1 MSCQGSLNV
10 FNGIYVFDM
19 TQYRITVKSHI
30 FTIYSWRSRQGSLD
44 RVWVRDGSEK
54 ETTMTNQKTT
64 NDETAN
70 DPSAQDQNAEI
81 GAQDPAESDKAATDG
96 AMNDTLNGVL
106 DAVGVETTGDAE
118 GQDPLTVMIT
128 ERDQLKDQ
136 LLRALA
142 DTENM
147 RRRSERE
154 GTNVRKYGHTPFARD
169 LVGAIDNLAR
179 VVEAAP
185 ENLEKA
191 DETLKS
197 LVTGIQLSW
206 TELQSVIEK
215 HGIKRVEPLG
225 EKFDY
230 NLHQAMF
237 EVPSNDQPSGVV
249 LEVVQHGYVL
259 HDRLLRPAMVGVS
272 KTDGAAGATGNGE
285 LKTDE

>member
-1 MSCQGSLNV
+1 
-10 FNGIYVFDM
+10 M
-19 TQYRITVKSHI
+19 T
-30 FTIYSWRSRQGSLD
+30 D
-44 RVWVRDGSEK
+44 
-54 ETTMTNQKTT
+54 QKTT
-64 NDETAN
+64 NDEA
-70 DPSAQDQNAEI
+70 AQDANAPDVQAQDANAET
-81 GAQDPAESDKAATDG
+81 GAQDLAGSDKAANDG
-96 AMNDTLNGVL
+96 AMDDILNDERAAAG
-106 DAVGVETTGDAE
+106 AETKGDADV
-118 GQDPLTVMIT
+118 QDPLTALT
-128 ERDQLKDQ
+128 AERDQLKDQ

-154 GTNVRKYGHTPFARD
+154 ATIVRKYGHTPFARD

-179 VVEAAP
+179 VVESAP
-185 ENLEKA
+185 ENLDQA
-191 DETLKS
+191 DETVKS
-197 LVTGIQLSW
+197 LITGIQLSW

-237 EVPSNDQPSGVV
+237 EVPTNDQPSGMV

-272 KTDGAAGATGNGE
+272 KTGDAACAASNDQS
-285 LKTDE
+285 KNDE

>member
-1 MSCQGSLNV
+1 
-10 FNGIYVFDM
+10 M
-19 TQYRITVKSHI
+19 T
-30 FTIYSWRSRQGSLD
+30 D
-44 RVWVRDGSEK
+44 
-54 ETTMTNQKTT
+54 QKTT
-64 NDETAN
+64 NDEA
-70 DPSAQDQNAEI
+70 AQDANSPDVHAQDANAET
-81 GAQDPAESDKAATDG
+81 GAQDLAGSDKAANDG
-96 AMNDTLNGVL
+96 AMDDILNDVL
-106 DAVGVETTGDAE
+106 AAAGAETKGDADV
-118 GQDPLTVMIT
+118 QDPLTALT
-128 ERDQLKDQ
+128 AERDRLKDQ

-154 GTNVRKYGHTPFARD
+154 ATIVRKYGHTPFARD

-179 VVEAAP
+179 VVESAP
-185 ENLEKA
+185 ENLDQA
-191 DETLKS
+191 DETVKS
-197 LVTGIQLSW
+197 LITGIQLSW

-237 EVPSNDQPSGVV
+237 EVPTNDQPSGMV

-272 KTDGAAGATGNGE
+272 KAGDAAGATSNDQS
-285 LKTDE
+285 KTDE

>member
-1 MSCQGSLNV
+1 
-10 FNGIYVFDM
+10 M
-19 TQYRITVKSHI
+19 T
-30 FTIYSWRSRQGSLD
+30 D
-44 RVWVRDGSEK
+44 
-54 ETTMTNQKTT
+54 QKTT
-64 NDETAN
+64 NGEAAQ
-70 DPSAQDQNAEI
+70 DPSAQDPK
-81 GAQDPAESDKAATDG
+81 AQDPSAETRAQDLAGSDTAANDGATDDILNDVLAAAG
-96 AMNDTLNGVL
+96 A
-106 DAVGVETTGDAE
+106 ETTGDAE
-118 GQDPLTVMIT
+118 AQDPLIAMIA

-154 GTNVRKYGHTPFARD
+154 ATNVRKYGHTPFARD

-179 VVEAAP
+179 VVESGP
-185 ENLEKA
+185 ENLDQA
-191 DETLKS
+191 DETVKS
-197 LVTGIQLSW
+197 LITGIQLSW

-237 EVPSNDQPSGVV
+237 EMPTNDQPSGMV

-272 KTDGAAGATGNGE
+272 KTGDAAGATGNDQS
-285 LKTDE
+285 KTDE

>member
-1 MSCQGSLNV
+1 
-10 FNGIYVFDM
+10 M
-19 TQYRITVKSHI
+19 T
-30 FTIYSWRSRQGSLD
+30 D
-44 RVWVRDGSEK
+44 
-54 ETTMTNQKTT
+54 QKTT
-64 NDETAN
+64 NDEAAQ
-70 DPSAQDQNAEI
+70 DPSAQDPSAQDTGIET
-81 GAQDPAESDKAATDG
+81 GSQDPAGSDKAVTDG
-96 AMNDTLNGVL
+96 AADDILNDALATGG
-106 DAVGVETTGDAE
+106 AETKGDAE
-118 GQDPLTVMIT
+118 AQDPLTVTIA

-154 GTNVRKYGHTPFARD
+154 ASNVRKYGHTPFARD

-179 VVEAAP
+179 VVESAP
-185 ENLEKA
+185 ENLVQA
-191 DETLKS
+191 DETVKS
-197 LVTGIQLSW
+197 LITGIQLSW

-237 EVPSNDQPSGVV
+237 EVPTNDQPSGMV

-272 KTDGAAGATGNGE
+272 KTGDAADAIGNDQV
-285 LKTDE
+285 KTDK

>member
-1 MSCQGSLNV
+1 
-10 FNGIYVFDM
+10 M
-19 TQYRITVKSHI
+19 T
-30 FTIYSWRSRQGSLD
+30 D
-44 RVWVRDGSEK
+44 
-54 ETTMTNQKTT
+54 QKTT
-64 NDETAN
+64 NDETAQ
-70 DPSAQDQNAEI
+70 DPSAQDPNNQDPNNQDPNAET
-81 GAQDPAESDKAATDG
+81 GAQDPAGSDKAATDG
-96 AMNDTLNGVL
+96 AMDDILNDVL
-106 DAVGVETTGDAE
+106 AAAGAETKGDADV
-118 GQDPLTVMIT
+118 QDPLTAMT
-128 ERDQLKDQ
+128 AERDQLKDQ

-154 GTNVRKYGHTPFARD
+154 AANVRKYGHTPFARD

-179 VVEAAP
+179 VVESAP
-185 ENLEKA
+185 ENLDQA
-191 DETLKS
+191 DETVKS
-197 LVTGIQLSW
+197 LITGIQLSW

-237 EVPSNDQPSGVV
+237 EVPTNDQPSGMV

-272 KTDGAAGATGNGE
+272 KTGDAASATGNDQP
-285 LKTDE
+285 KTDE

>member
-1 MSCQGSLNV
+1 
-10 FNGIYVFDM
+10 M
-19 TQYRITVKSHI
+19 T
-30 FTIYSWRSRQGSLD
+30 D
-44 RVWVRDGSEK
+44 
-54 ETTMTNQKTT
+54 QKTT
-64 NDETAN
+64 NDEAAQ
-70 DPSAQDQNAEI
+70 DPSAQDPS
-81 GAQDPAESDKAATDG
+81 AQDPSIETGSQDPAGSDKAVTDG
-96 AMNDTLNGVL
+96 AADDILNDALATGG
-106 DAVGVETTGDAE
+106 AETKGDAE
-118 GQDPLTVMIT
+118 AQDPLTVTIA

-154 GTNVRKYGHTPFARD
+154 ASNVRKYGHTPFARD

-179 VVEAAP
+179 VVESAP
-185 ENLEKA
+185 ENLVQA
-191 DETLKS
+191 DETVKS
-197 LVTGIQLSW
+197 LITGIQLSW

-237 EVPSNDQPSGVV
+237 EVPTNDQPSGMV

-272 KTDGAAGATGNGE
+272 KTGDVASAASNDQS
-285 LKTDE
+285 KTDE

>member
-1 MSCQGSLNV
+1 
-10 FNGIYVFDM
+10 M
-19 TQYRITVKSHI
+19 T
-30 FTIYSWRSRQGSLD
+30 D
-44 RVWVRDGSEK
+44 
-54 ETTMTNQKTT
+54 QKTK
-64 NDETAN
+64 NDESAQ
-70 DPSAQDQNAEI
+70 DPSAETDMQDSTGSDNA
-81 GAQDPAESDKAATDG
+81 ANDG
-96 AMNDTLNGVL
+96 AIDDSLNGVL
-106 DAVGVETTGDAE
+106 TGVDAETKGDVET
-118 GQDPLTVMIT
+118 QDPLTAVIA

-154 GTNVRKYGHTPFARD
+154 ATNIRKYGHTPFARD

-179 VVEAAP
+179 VVESTP
-185 ENLEKA
+185 ENLDQA
-191 DETLKS
+191 DETVKS
-197 LVTGIQLSW
+197 LITGIQLSW
-206 TELQSVIEK
+206 TELQSIIEK

-237 EVPSNDQPSGVV
+237 EVPTNDQPSGIV

-272 KTDGAAGATGNGE
+272 KTGDAAGAASNDQS
-285 LKTDE
+285 KADEQK

>member
-1 MSCQGSLNV
+1 
-10 FNGIYVFDM
+10 M
-19 TQYRITVKSHI
+19 T
-30 FTIYSWRSRQGSLD
+30 D
-44 RVWVRDGSEK
+44 
-54 ETTMTNQKTT
+54 QKTT
-64 NDETAN
+64 NDETAQ
-70 DPSAQDQNAEI
+70 DPSAQDPNNQDPNAET
-81 GAQDPAESDKAATDG
+81 GAQDPAGSDKAATDG
-96 AMNDTLNGVL
+96 AMDDILNDVL
-106 DAVGVETTGDAE
+106 AAAGAETKGGADV
-118 GQDPLTVMIT
+118 QDPLTAMT
-128 ERDQLKDQ
+128 AERDQLKDQ

-154 GTNVRKYGHTPFARD
+154 AANVRKYGHTPFARD

-179 VVEAAP
+179 VVESAP
-185 ENLEKA
+185 ENLDQA
-191 DETLKS
+191 DETVKS
-197 LVTGIQLSW
+197 LITGIQLSW

-237 EVPSNDQPSGVV
+237 EVPTNDQPSGMV

-272 KTDGAAGATGNGE
+272 KAGDAAGATSNDQS
-285 LKTDE
+285 KTDE

>member
-1 MSCQGSLNV
+1 
-10 FNGIYVFDM
+10 M
-19 TQYRITVKSHI
+19 T
-30 FTIYSWRSRQGSLD
+30 D
-44 RVWVRDGSEK
+44 
-54 ETTMTNQKTT
+54 QKTT
-64 NDETAN
+64 NDEA
-70 DPSAQDQNAEI
+70 AQDANAPDVQAQDANAET
-81 GAQDPAESDKAATDG
+81 GAQDLAGSDKAANDG
-96 AMNDTLNGVL
+96 AMDDILNDERAAAG
-106 DAVGVETTGDAE
+106 AETKGDADV
-118 GQDPLTVMIT
+118 QDPLTAMT
-128 ERDQLKDQ
+128 AERDQLKDQ

-154 GTNVRKYGHTPFARD
+154 AATGRKYGHTPFARD

-179 VVEAAP
+179 VVESAP
-185 ENLEKA
+185 ENLVQA
-191 DETLKS
+191 DETVKS
-197 LVTGIQLSW
+197 LITGIQLSW

-237 EVPSNDQPSGVV
+237 EVPTNDQPSGMV

-272 KTDGAAGATGNGE
+272 KAGDAAGATSNDQS
-285 LKTDE
+285 KTDE

>member
-1 MSCQGSLNV
+1 
-10 FNGIYVFDM
+10 M
-19 TQYRITVKSHI
+19 T
-30 FTIYSWRSRQGSLD
+30 D
-44 RVWVRDGSEK
+44 
-54 ETTMTNQKTT
+54 QKTK
-64 NDETAN
+64 NDESAQ
-70 DPSAQDQNAEI
+70 DPSAETDLQDSTGSENA
-81 GAQDPAESDKAATDG
+81 ANDG
-96 AMNDTLNGVL
+96 AIDDSLNGALTGV
-106 DAVGVETTGDAE
+106 DAETKGDVET
-118 GQDPLTVMIT
+118 QDPLTAIIA

-154 GTNVRKYGHTPFARD
+154 ATNIRKYGHTPFARD

-179 VVEAAP
+179 VVESTP
-185 ENLEKA
+185 ENLDQA
-191 DETLKS
+191 DETVKS
-197 LVTGIQLSW
+197 LITGIQLSW
-206 TELQSVIEK
+206 TELQSIIEK

-237 EVPSNDQPSGVV
+237 EVPTNDQPSGIV

-272 KTDGAAGATGNGE
+272 KTGDAAGAASNDQS
-285 LKTDE
+285 KADEQK

>member
-1 MSCQGSLNV
+1 MIDQKNSTDGPDSDQTAGSGSDAPAAADDHGAQASNHSGNAASDTPTSDTTSNEAL
-10 FNGIYVFDM
+10 DDL
-19 TQYRITVKSHI
+19 ITA
-30 FTIYSWRSRQGSLD
+30 T
-44 RVWVRDGSEK
+44 
-54 ETTMTNQKTT
+54 
-64 NDETAN
+64 
-70 DPSAQDQNAEI
+70 SAQPNAASSI
-81 GAQDPAESDKAATDG
+81 DESAG
-96 AMNDTLNGVL
+96 SH
-106 DAVGVETTGDAE
+106 
-118 GQDPLTVMIT
+118 DPLSALMA

-154 GTNVRKYGHTPFARD
+154 AANVRKYGHTPFARD

-179 VVEAAP
+179 VIDSAP
-185 ENLEKA
+185 DDLGQA
-191 DETLKS
+191 DETMKS
-197 LVTGIQLSW
+197 LITGIQLSW

-215 HGIKRVEPLG
+215 HGIKRVEPLN

-237 EVPSNDQPSGVV
+237 EVPTNDQPSGVV

-272 KTDGAAGATGNGE
+272 KAGDTGAPSDGE
-285 LKTDE
+285 PQKTEE

>member
-1 MSCQGSLNV
+1 MLAFREGN
-10 FNGIYVFDM
+10 
-19 TQYRITVKSHI
+19 K
-30 FTIYSWRSRQGSLD
+30 
-44 RVWVRDGSEK
+44 K
-54 ETTMTNQKTT
+54 ETAMTKQKT
-64 NDETAN
+64 NNHELAQ
-70 DPSAQDQNAEI
+70 DPSAQDPAGLEKTDNGGAIDDVLNDVIAAAGAETKDDAD
-81 GAQDPAESDKAATDG
+81 AQDPLAA
-96 AMNDTLNGVL
+96 
-106 DAVGVETTGDAE
+106 
-118 GQDPLTVMIT
+118 MIA

-154 GTNVRKYGHTPFARD
+154 AANIRKYGHTSFARD

-179 VVEAAP
+179 VVESAP
-185 ENLEKA
+185 ENLDKA
-191 DETLKS
+191 DETVKS
-197 LVTGIQLSW
+197 LITGVQLSW

-237 EVPSNDQPSGVV
+237 EVPTNDQPSGMI

-272 KTDGAAGATGNGE
+272 KTGDAAGATGND
-285 LKTDE
+285 KSTTDKQI

>member
-1 MSCQGSLNV
+1 
-10 FNGIYVFDM
+10 M
-19 TQYRITVKSHI
+19 T
-30 FTIYSWRSRQGSLD
+30 D
-44 RVWVRDGSEK
+44 
-54 ETTMTNQKTT
+54 QKTT
-64 NDETAN
+64 NDEV
-70 DPSAQDQNAEI
+70 AQDRNVQASSVHGASAKTDAKDPAEPDKAANASATDDSLDDVLAAAGSETAGDI
-81 GAQDPAESDKAATDG
+81 EAQDPLS
-96 AMNDTLNGVL
+96 AMI
-106 DAVGVETTGDAE
+106 A
-118 GQDPLTVMIT
+118 
-128 ERDQLKDQ
+128 ERDKLKDQ

-154 GTNVRKYGHTPFARD
+154 ATNIRKYGHTPFARD

-179 VVEAAP
+179 VVGSAP
-185 ENLEKA
+185 ENLEQA

-197 LVTGIQLSW
+197 LITGIQLSW

-237 EVPSNDQPSGVV
+237 EVPTNDQPSGMV

-272 KTDGAAGATGNGE
+272 KTGEEAGATGNDQS
-285 LKTDE
+285 KTDE

>member
-1 MSCQGSLNV
+1 
-10 FNGIYVFDM
+10 M
-19 TQYRITVKSHI
+19 T
-30 FTIYSWRSRQGSLD
+30 D
-44 RVWVRDGSEK
+44 
-54 ETTMTNQKTT
+54 QKTT
-64 NDETAN
+64 NDETAQ
-70 DPSAQDQNAEI
+70 DPSAQDPNNQDLNNQDPNAET
-81 GAQDPAESDKAATDG
+81 GAQDPAGSDKAATDG
-96 AMNDTLNGVL
+96 AMDDILNDVL
-106 DAVGVETTGDAE
+106 AAAGAETKGDADV
-118 GQDPLTVMIT
+118 QDPLTAMT
-128 ERDQLKDQ
+128 AERDQLKDQ

-154 GTNVRKYGHTPFARD
+154 AANVRKYGHTPFARD

-179 VVEAAP
+179 VVESAP
-185 ENLEKA
+185 ENLDQA
-191 DETLKS
+191 DETVKS
-197 LVTGIQLSW
+197 LITGIQLSW

-237 EVPSNDQPSGVV
+237 EVPTNNQPSGMV

-272 KTDGAAGATGNGE
+272 KAGDAAGATSNDQS
-285 LKTDE
+285 KTDE